1 MTKQSIPPH
10 ISGLFYQLL
19 GERNTKVA
27 DFKLLTLKGC
37 DDVISTSKR
46 LRETLQDISELEIQ
60 LEALVEFYPDLNEN
74 DNVGS
79 SVVPNDNPIGADSE
93 ML

>member
-37 DDVISTSKR
+37 DDVTSTSKR

-79 SVVPNDNPIGADSE
+79 SVVPNENPIGADSE

>member
-37 DDVISTSKR
+37 DDVTSTSKR

-74 DNVGS
+74 DHVGS
-79 SVVPNDNPIGADSE
+79 SVAPNDNPIGADSE